1 MATSDSSPTP
11 TDEVGKKDD
20 GTPEATGATKAEGT
34 KAETTTE
41 VTAEKP
47 QPAPVAASSPAPAAA
62 TAGAATATRSGGRG
76 FNAGSLR
83 ENGIYFAFAL
93 IVVLFAVL
101 TGGDLLQPQNLS
113 NIIVQKSYI
122 LILAIGMILIIIAG
136 HIDLSVG
143 SVLAATGAFSAV
155 LMVNHDV
162 HWAIAIPLTLL
173 MGAAIGAWQG
183 YWVAYFGIPAFI
195 VTLAGMLVFRAVTL
209 IILGN
214 QGIGPFPDAVRT
226 MANGFTPGWLGNVA
240 LGGLGGADLVTLLVG
255 LALVAAIV
263 WTQYSSR
270 TARIKLGQ
278 SVEPFGL
285 FLVKI
290 IAPSLVLMFVI
301 VQLARYRNLPWVLVL
316 LGALILIYTL
326 VTNRAVFGRHIY
338 AIGGN
343 LHAATLSGVKVKQ
356 VTFWLFVN
364 MGVLAAVAGI
374 IFSGRLNLA
383 GPTAGNSF
391 ELDAIAAAF
400 IGGAA
405 VQGGVGKV
413 IGAITGGLIMAVI
426 DNGMSLLGAGSEEV
440 MLVKGLVL
448 LAAVAFDVITKRR
461 AGSSSR

>member
-1 MATSDSSPTP
+1 MAASTS
-11 TDEVGKKDD
+11 
-20 GTPEATGATKAEGT
+20 AA
-34 KAETTTE
+34 
-41 VTAEKP
+41 
-47 QPAPVAASSPAPAAA
+47 PAPKAPAPAPKAPAAA
-62 TAGAATATRSGGRG
+62 RSRFS
-76 FNAGSLR
+76 FNASSLR
-83 ENGIYFAFAL
+83 QNGIYIAFAL

-173 MGAAIGAWQG
+173 MGGLIGAWQG

-195 VTLAGMLVFRAVTL
+195 VTLAGMLVFRALTL
-209 IILGN
+209 VILSN
-214 QGIGPFPDAVRT
+214 QGIGPFPDTVRD

-240 LGGLGGADLVTLLVG
+240 LGSLGGADLITLLVG
-255 LALVAAIV
+255 VALVISIV
-263 WTQYSSR
+263 WTQWRGR
-270 TARIKLGQ
+270 TARQKLGQ
-278 SVEPFGL
+278 SVDSMTV
-285 FLVKI
+285 FLLKI
-290 IAPSLVLMFVI
+290 IAPSLVLMFVV
-301 VQLARYRNLPWVLVL
+301 VQLARFKNLPWVLLL
-316 LGALILIYTL
+316 LGALVIIYSLITA
-326 VTNRAVFGRHIY
+326 RAVFGRHIY

-343 LHAATLSGVKVKQ
+343 LNAATLSGVKVKS

-426 DNGMSLLGAGSEEV
+426 DNGMSLLGAGSEQV

-448 LAAVAFDVITKRR
+448 LAAVAFDVWTKRR
-461 AGSSSR
+461 AGASSR